1 VRDAGFETITTDAS
15 QDFAVLSGLVE
26 ARAPDMLI
34 CDMREGIDRSELDRL
49 SRLAALTAVIDDGSD
64 RRLAADIAYYPP
76 VPQAYQLDWGATH
89 CVPRIGWKWAML
101 GLNKLASSRRAAF
114 PRPTLL
120 VAMGGSDP
128 AGLTLRT
135 AEALAKLDPV
145 FRARFIIG
153 PGVTEGARVACR
165 IVALAPHFETVE
177 GAGDLATEYAA
188 SDAAIAAF
196 GVTAYELAAYGVPAL
211 YLCLTE
217 DHALS
222 ASAFEQAGMGISLGV
237 AERALDEDISRAVW
251 ALLADPAHRREMRSA
266 GITTIDADGAIRVA
280 ADLTAALNA
289 RRVSSPLAANG

>member
-1 VRDAGFETITTDAS
+1 
-15 QDFAVLSGLVE
+15 
-26 ARAPDMLI
+26 
-34 CDMREGIDRSELDRL
+34 MREGIGGVELGRL
-49 SRLAALTAVIDDGSD
+49 SRHVALTVAIDDGSD

-76 VPQAYQLDWGATH
+76 VPQAFRLDWGDTH
-89 CVPRIGWKWAML
+89 CVPRIGWEWTML
-101 GLNKLASSRRAAF
+101 GLNKLAPSRRVAS

-128 AGLTLRT
+128 AGLTLRA

-153 PGVTEGARVACR
+153 PGVAEGSRIARR

-222 ASAFEQAGMGISLGV
+222 ASAFEQAGMGISLGIADQV
-237 AERALDEDISRAVW
+237 RDAEIARAAW
-251 ALLADPAHRREMRSA
+251 ALLGDAARRREMRTA
-266 GITTIDADGAIRVA
+266 GMTTIDAEGASRVA
-280 ADLTAALNA
+280 ADLAAALNA
-289 RRVSSPLAANG
+289 RRVSAPLAAHG